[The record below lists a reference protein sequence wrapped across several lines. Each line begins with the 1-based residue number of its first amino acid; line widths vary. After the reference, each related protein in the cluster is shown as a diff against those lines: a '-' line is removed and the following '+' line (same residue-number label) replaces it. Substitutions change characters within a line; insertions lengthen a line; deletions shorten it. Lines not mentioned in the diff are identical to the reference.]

1 MGSYFAVRLSIFLHW
16 LYVFASSAAATGA
29 DLAILRSQLSPD
41 ASVSWTTSIAPRWSD
56 YDAPKPTAIIN
67 VAVEKDVQTTIQFC
81 NSRSIPY
88 LVQNGAHGSS
98 TTLGQLAHNGVIINL
113 AALNRVTF
121 NADKTLVSLE
131 GGTLMSEMIQ
141 SAYSNSAL
149 VLSGTCNC
157 IGYLGALLGGG
168 FGYLIGQYG
177 LMLDNVVSLN
187 VVLASGQAISVT
199 PSDDEDKYDESL
211 WWAMRGAGPNFG
223 AVTSAVVKSYPVD
236 SNSLN
241 AWLGPLLF
249 EDTQLD
255 TLIQTMNDITLEPEM
270 AMSLTFA
277 SSGNASASP
286 SIILT
291 VFYHGTEAQ
300 GKAAFAPIY
309 KIGPVADETTITA
322 YPNWNAAQDISCVKG
337 GNKPSF
343 GAGLAEL
350 EAESWKA
357 VYDAYKNF
365 ILHPEAQESVILL
378 SAYPTAQIKS
388 IPDASTAYPF
398 RSTVR
403 FNAQASLAWNDSSF
417 DASAL
422 AFGTSTTLSETKV

>member
-1 MGSYFAVRLSIFLHW
+1 M
-16 LYVFASSAAATGA
+16 
-29 DLAILRSQLSPD
+29 
-41 ASVSWTTSIAPRWSD
+41 
-56 YDAPKPTAIIN
+56 
-67 VAVEKDVQTTIQFC
+67 
-81 NSRSIPY
+81 SIPY

-121 NADKTLVSLE
+121 NGDKTLVSLE
-131 GGTLMSEMIQ
+131 GGSLMSEVIQ

-149 VLSGTCNC
+149 VLSGICNC
-157 IGYLGALLGGG
+157 TGYLGALLGGG

-177 LMLDNVVSLN
+177 LMLDNIVSLN

-199 PSDDEDKYDESL
+199 PSDEDLYVENL

-223 AVTSAVVKSYPVD
+223 AVPSAVVKSYPVD
-236 SNSLN
+236 SNALN

-277 SSGNASASP
+277 SSWNASASSP

-300 GKAAFAPIY
+300 GKAA
-309 KIGPVADETTITA
+309 
-322 YPNWNAAQDISCVKG
+322 
-337 GNKPSF
+337 
-343 GAGLAEL
+343 
-350 EAESWKA
+350 
-357 VYDAYKNF
+357 
-365 ILHPEAQESVILL
+365 
-378 SAYPTAQIKS
+378 
-388 IPDASTAYPF
+388 
-398 RSTVR
+398 
-403 FNAQASLAWNDSSF
+403 
-417 DASAL
+417 
-422 AFGTSTTLSETKV
+422 